1 MKECCIIC
9 SNHNN
14 IDDIEDAT
22 DDDDICAFDEN
33 AAKRL
38 K

>member
-1 MKECCIIC
+1 MR
-9 SNHNN
+9 HNYDN

-22 DDDDICAFDEN
+22 DDDVQTFDEN